1 MNFLLRQATIIAP
14 KQKNHNRVADIRIEN
29 GIIKEIGENLA
40 LKGEREISSK
50 KLMISPGW
58 FDMQAD
64 FCDPGNEH
72 KEDLRTGLMAAAHGG
87 YTGVLVM
94 PTTTPVI
101 DSKGA
106 VEYVLKNGNH
116 GATKAFVAGSATKGA
131 QGIELSESFDMQQ
144 AGAIAFTDHLHPIE
158 NAGLMKLALQYINGF
173 GGLMLH
179 FPYNESLAHA
189 GVMHEGKT
197 STIMGVKGM
206 PALSEST
213 AVQRDL
219 SILEYTGGKLHF
231 NCVSS
236 AESVKLI
243 KEAKAKGLQ
252 VTAGVP
258 ALNLLLTDE
267 ALAEFD
273 TRYKMMPPLRS
284 ESDRK
289 ALIKGLKNGTLDVV
303 CSNHVPQDIE
313 LKKCEFD
320 LAAFGAINIQT
331 AYLGTPEIFSA
342 EEWVGYSSI
351 APRKI
356 LGLSVPEIEVGQKAE
371 ITLFDPEENTDVTSA
386 LLKSK
391 SKNTP
396 LLGKKLKGKVM
407 GVIANNTY
415 TLVS

>member
-29 GIIKEIGENLA
+29 GIIKEIGENLV
-40 LKGEREISSK
+40 LKDEREISSK
-50 KLMISPGW
+50 KLMVSPGW

-72 KEDLRTGLMAAAHGG
+72 KEDLKSGLQAAVHGG

-94 PTTTPVI
+94 PSTQPVI

-116 GATKAFVAGSATKGA
+116 GAAKAYVAGSATKGA
-131 QGIELSESFDMQQ
+131 QGKELSESFDMQQ

-173 GGLMLH
+173 GGLMMH
-179 FPYNESLAHA
+179 FPFNVSLAHA

-206 PALSEST
+206 PDISEST
-213 AVQRDL
+213 AIQRDL
-219 SILEYTGGKLHF
+219 AILEYTGGRLHF

-236 AESVKLI
+236 AKSVKLI
-243 KEAKAKGLQ
+243 SEAKSKGLK

-258 ALNLLLTDE
+258 ALNLILTDE
-267 ALAEFD
+267 ALHEFD
-273 TRYKMMPPLRS
+273 TRYKVMPPLRS

-289 ALIKGLKNGTLDVV
+289 ALIEGLKNGTLDAV

-320 LAAFGAINIQT
+320 QAAFGAISIQT
-331 AYLGTPEIFSA
+331 AYLGMSEIFSA
-342 EEWVGYSSI
+342 EEWVEFNSI

-356 LGLSVPEIEVGQKAE
+356 LGLSIPEINIGQKAE
-371 ITLFDPEENTDVTSA
+371 ITLFDPEESTQVSA
-386 LLKSK
+386 AFIKSK
-391 SKNTP
+391 SKNSP
-396 LLGKKLKGKVM
+396 LLGKSLSGKLI
-407 GVIANNTY
+407 GVIAHHHHY
-415 TLVS
+415 LFS